1 MNLVL
6 KRGRYKCVQ
15 TTFLICFCIEC
26 LFLGGFYT
34 IGITFLTAV
43 SVLLLQAGQVYGVPL
58 ADSLLTK
65 PGIFPEQKPCGE
77 DLRKKWI
84 EVCLLGFS

>member
-1 MNLVL
+1 MCSNSISYMFLHRMFVFGWVL
-6 KRGRYKCVQ
+6 YDW
-15 TTFLICFCIEC
+15 
-26 LFLGGFYT
+26 
-34 IGITFLTAV
+34 GITFLTAV

-84 EVCLLGFS
+84 EVCFLGFSNKC